1 MSQDKKVKIIT
12 DLNDNLDE
20 IIEKSKLFEEQIE
33 SLKKLEVLE
42 GYWPYNDY
50 DDNELKP
57 KYFKIQFPD
66 MSNVIDEKLF
76 EQIFGHTL
84 IKLADKLI
92 NTTNK
97 KENQVIVKNIQKNK
111 VKILEMDHFND
122 WVIQS
127 GNLRADLKYT
137 VDLIFSFNETIQLDL
152 VWMQF
157 HWKYEN

>member
-127 GNLRADLKYT
+127 GNLHADLKYT
-137 VDLIFSFNETIQLDL
+137 IDLIFSFNETIQLDL

>member
-1 MSQDKKVKIIT
+1 
-12 DLNDNLDE
+12 
-20 IIEKSKLFEEQIE
+20 
-33 SLKKLEVLE
+33 
-42 GYWPYNDY
+42 
-50 DDNELKP
+50 
-57 KYFKIQFPD
+57 

-92 NTTNK
+92 NTTTK

-137 VDLIFSFNETIQLDL
+137 IDLIFSFNETIQLDL
-152 VWMQF
+152 V
-157 HWKYEN
+157 

>member
-1 MSQDKKVKIIT
+1 MSEDKKVKIIT

-33 SLKKLEVLE
+33 SLKKLEGLE
-42 GYWPYNDY
+42 GYWTYNDY

-97 KENQVIVKNIQKNK
+97 KENQVIVTNAQKNK
-111 VKILEMDHFND
+111 DKLLEMDDFND

-127 GNLRADLKYT
+127 GNLRADLKYAI
-137 VDLIFSFNETIQLDL
+137 DLIFNFNKTIQLDL

>member
-33 SLKKLEVLE
+33 SLKKLEGLE

-66 MSNVIDEKLF
+66 MSNVIDETLF
-76 EQIFGHTL
+76 EQIFGHAL

-97 KENQVIVKNIQKNK
+97 KKNQVIVTNAQKNK
-111 VKILEMDHFND
+111 DKLLEMDDFND

-137 VDLIFSFNETIQLDL
+137 IDLIFNFDKTIQLDL